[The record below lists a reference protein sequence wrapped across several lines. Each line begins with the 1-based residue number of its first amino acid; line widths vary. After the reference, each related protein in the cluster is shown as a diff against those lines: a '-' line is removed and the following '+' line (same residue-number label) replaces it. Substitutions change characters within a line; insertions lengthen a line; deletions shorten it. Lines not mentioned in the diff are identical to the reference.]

1 MNLNT
6 IKKHDLLRNVDVHCK
21 KCFLIFYL
29 CNMFSVFL
37 FITTRKIISDSIQN
51 FSQAHQE
58 RGGLPPSPLPHIESP
73 ACNIISPMVY
83 CLFSMSLFLSQLFF
97 LMIDYF
103 IFMFFFWRDHKISW
117 SLYIHSISLG
127 STFILHLFSRNHHEE
142 SYFLRI
148 LLSMILIL
156 FIRIGLST
164 TCSFSIHFC

>member
-1 MNLNT
+1 MFIVKSVFWYFIYATCSL
-6 IKKHDLLRNVDVHCK
+6 
-21 KCFLIFYL
+21 FFYL
-29 CNMFSVFL
+29 L
-37 FITTRKIISDSIQN
+37 LWEK
-51 FSQAHQE
+51 FSQTVFKTFRRHTGKGE
-58 RGGLPPSPLPHIESP
+58 DYPPLPHIESP
-73 ACNIISPMVY
+73 ACNIISLMVY
-83 CLFSMSLFLSQLFF
+83 CLLSMSLFLSQLFF

-103 IFMFFFWRDHKISW
+103 VFMFFFWRDHKILW

-164 TCSFSIHFC
+164 TCSFSIHFCWLQIVLIYKLI